1 MKTFCPKEKK
11 PQSQKL
17 QKNKVLLQINKNLQ
31 RRKYQKMNPPQQQLQ
46 LQQQLRKFPKVFLFF
61 EQNLHLDFSPSL
73 KLEQILTQYIGED
86 YIQKVQKINVD
97 EIKEGNLFS
106 LILLT
111 I

>member
-1 MKTFCPKEKK
+1 
-11 PQSQKL
+11 
-17 QKNKVLLQINKNLQ
+17 
-31 RRKYQKMNPPQQQLQ
+31 MNPPQQQLQ
-46 LQQQLRKFPKVFLFF
+46 LQQQLRKFPKVFLF

-97 EIKEGNLFS
+97 EIKEDNLFY

>member
-1 MKTFCPKEKK
+1 MPKGKK
-11 PQSQKL
+11 SPKSRTPKKQSTSSDKQKSS
-17 QKNKVLLQINKNLQ
+17 KKKVPENEPSTTTTTTTVEEVPKGIFIFWTKL
-31 RRKYQKMNPPQQQLQ
+31 KY
-46 LQQQLRKFPKVFLFF
+46 
-61 EQNLHLDFSPSL
+61 LDFSPSL

-97 EIKEGNLFS
+97 EIKEGNLFY